1 MIDLPLHRHHIND
14 NKYDDYNVGYNDDVV
29 KITLRMIYNVHTTSM
44 RIIPTTVATSAPA
57 AI

>member
-14 NKYDDYNVGYNDDVV
+14 DNDYNVGDNDDVV
-29 KITLRMIYNVHTTSM
+29 KITLRMMYNVHTTSM
-44 RIIPTTVATSAPA
+44 RITPTTVATSAPA